1 MSEQGE
7 PMVVEVK
14 LFATFRET
22 RFKEK
27 QMELGDAGCPADIL
41 AQLNIPTELVGIL
54 LVNGRNASFDQKLTS
69 NDVVAIFPA
78 IGGG

>member
-1 MSEQGE
+1 
-7 PMVVEVK
+7 MVVEVK
-14 LFATFRET
+14 LFASFREN

-27 QMELGDAGCPADIL
+27 QMELVDAGSPADIL
-41 AQLNIPTELVGIL
+41 AELNISTKLVGIL
-54 LVNGRNASFDQKLTS
+54 LVNGRGASFDRKLAP